1 MDATIIIVLGLN
13 CTEPKACDMIYAS
26 FNNSAQNLLVDKPDR
41 EKVIKD
47 ILKEKR

>member
-13 CTEPKACDMIYAS
+13 CSEPKTCDMIYAS
-26 FNNSAQNLLVDKPDR
+26 FNNTEQNLLVEKPNR